1 MRKIFTILTVTFAL
15 NISAKDYVMVAQP
28 IVAYATNGNTSTT
41 LLALPAMIANT
52 DEATFVM
59 GNVLPGEVIN
69 TTDIETIQA
78 SCQLTLRTNGRNLEI
93 TSNEQQQALVSVYDC
108 TGRKVQQATLQ
119 NGRATL
125 TFAQLQQVLILLLF
139 PRRGVIYHVPKIP
152 KTS

>member
-119 NGRATL
+119 NGRTTL
-125 TFAQLQQVLILLLF
+125 TFAQKGIYLVKIGNQV
-139 PRRGVIYHVPKIP
+139 RKIIIR
-152 KTS
+152 